1 MTQRL
6 INDLRVIYHQ
16 LEEAIFLRL
25 IGHLD
30 NIVKPNSK
38 ALWLKTRNENNNI
51 LFDRGQHYFSFFYKN
66 QTKRVIV
73 AGAMAYNSTNNLVPA
88 IRFRNKNYALRFIS
102 ESFRFPYRNSNWTYV
117 EIRKETIDSFYS
129 LLTTEIVY
137 YLCHLTRRS
146 S

>member
-38 ALWLKTRNENNNI
+38 ALWLKTRNETI
-51 LFDRGQHYFSFFYKN
+51 TFFLTVVSIIFFLYKN